1 MEMYAAFRLG
11 RAEKNPADFWYQ
23 GEIGFFD
30 FYVVPLSKKLDE
42 CGVFGISS
50 DENLSYASRNREMW
64 IKKGQAATE
73 EMRAKAEAEWNR
85 IAGISEAEKSILNNY
100 GLEDATG
107 W

>member
-11 RAEKNPADFWYQ
+11 RAEKNPADFWYE

-42 CGVFGISS
+42 CGVFGISC

-64 IKKGQAATE
+64 IKKGKEATE
-73 EMRAKAEAEWNR
+73 EMRLKAEAEWNR
-85 IAGISEAEKSILNNY
+85 ISAVNEAPESIIKKH
-100 GLEDATG
+100 GLEDDTG